1 MTGGAMQGVEEEV
14 LEPCQRRVGRLSRRE
29 ICHEVPQILGSRRTT
44 APVTRASASGPPA
57 LTAAR

>member
-29 ICHEVPQILGSRRTT
+29 ICHEVPQILREQEDHGAGHPS
-44 APVTRASASGPPA
+44 
-57 LTAAR
+57 